1 MNINETAKET
11 KKRRFFRGG
20 HRHDNLV
27 ASFEYARVNKSII
40 YVTMHE
46 RKAPINNLSRRKTQQ
61 IETFTH
67 MRITSD
73 FLVVIDPDGTF
84 VPAKTLLKFL

>member
-1 MNINETAKET
+1 MEDNDV
-11 KKRRFFRGG
+11 FFEVE
-20 HRHDNLV
+20 HIHDNAV
-27 ASFEYARVNKSII
+27 ASPKYARATKSII